1 MANFE
6 ERTALECQFLSERGI
21 PWHEVQSYNYQQK
34 HELQL
39 RYLGWL
45 LQKVDKYKNELR
57 QLEAA
62 LSPAAGVY
70 QPLIESDGSIRGAS
84 EDYFSVVCDQAAQQ
98 ISAAHLPLN
107 SQSRQSRRVAHR
119 L

>member
-1 MANFE
+1 MAHFE

-21 PWHEVQSYNYQQK
+21 PWHEVKSYNYQQK

-70 QPLIESDGSIRGAS
+70 QPLIESDGSIGAR
-84 EDYFSVVCDQAAQQ
+84 AKI
-98 ISAAHLPLN
+98 ISA
-107 SQSRQSRRVAHR
+107 SFVIRQHNRSVLHTSH
-119 L
+119 